1 MPRQETLDS
10 RMSDQKVIALDVMA
24 VTTELMIVKCTLGP
38 PPHRAANVCTFFTP
52 LTFVN
57 STMRAELLDQL
68 ADQEVHPKGSD

>member
-24 VTTELMIVKCTLGP
+24 VTTELIFAKYTLGP

-52 LTFVN
+52 LTSVN
-57 STMRAELLDQL
+57 STMWAELLDQL
-68 ADQEVHPKGSD
+68 AETEVHPKGSD